1 MGRLSALSVAA
12 LAVLAGCD
20 SDGKKPDLP
29 EPPGTGGRSVAVAAK
44 DGGASPSPTPSTK
57 PSSAPTA
64 PRQLCAGGAPQKAA
78 PKTNP
83 NAVAAPGVAPP
94 PTPIAF
100 GAGKWIWVNLWAAW
114 CGPCKAE
121 IPMLLSWQ
129 AKLRQKGVLL
139 DLAFVSID
147 DDQRQLLRF
156 LETQP
161 ASGLKASY
169 WLPEGNTRG
178 SFLGGLG
185 VKETPELPVQ
195 ALFAPSGQ
203 LSCLIQGAVEER
215 DYPALA
221 AYVGAR

>member
-1 MGRLSALSVAA
+1 MGRLSALSVVALAA
-12 LAVLAGCD
+12 LFGCD
-20 SDGKKPDLP
+20 NDGKKPDLP
-29 EPPGTGGRSVAVAAK
+29 EPPGTAGRSVAVAAK
-44 DGGASPSPTPSTK
+44 DAGAATPTVTAK

-64 PRQLCAGGAPQKAA
+64 PRQLCAAGALQRPA

-94 PTPIAF
+94 STPIAF
-100 GAGKWIWVNLWAAW
+100 GSGKWIWVNLWAAW

-161 ASGLKASY
+161 AAGLRASY
-169 WLPEGNTRG
+169 WLPEGSTRG
-178 SFLGGLG
+178 SFLGAVG